1 MGNKDK
7 GNIPIDEITKSIRGI
22 KFGQVQ
28 ITIHN
33 SEVVQIDR
41 IEKIRIDK
49 TNQNLKTD
57 TDSSEINNNKQAD
70 NTDSTT
76 IEK

>member
-7 GNIPIDEITKSIRGI
+7 GTIPIDEITKSIRAI
-22 KFGQVQ
+22 KYGQVQ

-57 TDSSEINNNKQAD
+57 TDSSEINNNK
-70 NTDSTT
+70 
-76 IEK
+76 

>member
-7 GNIPIDEITKSIRGI
+7 SNIPIDEITKSIRGI
-22 KFGQVQ
+22 KFGLVQ

-33 SEVVQIDR
+33 SEVVQIDK

-49 TNQNLKTD
+49 ISQNEKTDANLTEINQNK
-57 TDSSEINNNKQAD
+57 
-70 NTDSTT
+70 
-76 IEK
+76 